1 MKVCEHTKL
10 ISHQVEVKS
19 ITNNII
25 YKDYQLDTAIVD
37 SLSFLIKYLRISKV
51 IELNLVDLFNKYYS
65 VLSCAIC
72 V

>member
-25 YKDYQLDTAIVD
+25 YIDYQLDTAIVD